1 MELHVRAR
9 SWPPLIRQSHQPSCA
24 RYFGERGAHPRRV
37 SPDPDATR
45 VTLAVSMKLCGSS
58 VKCIVLV
65 AISAHVTRKFVLH
78 VKLKIVIIRAVHRSR
93 IHAARGDMKNRA

>member
-1 MELHVRAR
+1 MA
-9 SWPPLIRQSHQPSCA
+9 
-24 RYFGERGAHPRRV
+24 
-37 SPDPDATR
+37 
-45 VTLAVSMKLCGSS
+45 VTMKLCGSS

-78 VKLKIVIIRAVHRSR
+78 VKLKIAIIRAVHRSR